1 MTKQNQ
7 SSSNHVY
14 IVDIA
19 ILNNIKAILCLHRLP
34 YIMLTSLTYI
44 VDIAI
49 NVVQHRD
56 DIESTSYSF
65 FLVYV
70 HRQRIVDR
78 YRVDIVSTSY
88 LFFLVYVHRRHRTS
102 DRYRVDIMSTSYP
115 FFLVNIVDI
124 RILINT
130 ESTSFLHRAPSYL
143 FTSSTLQCCQ
153 TSSRHCTMIDNQ
165 SRSYQHCVNLF
176 HLMYIVDIAMLAIVK
191 STLRFAFCEW

>member
-19 ILNNIKAILCLHRLP
+19 ILTNIKAILCLHRLP

-78 YRVDIVSTSY
+78 YRVDIVSTSN
-88 LFFLVYVHRRHRTS
+88 
-102 DRYRVDIMSTSYP
+102 P
-115 FFLVNIVDI
+115 FFLFYIVNIVYI
-124 RILINT
+124 AILIDN
-130 ESTSFLHRAPSYL
+130 ESTLCLHRNFSFL
-143 FTSSTLQCCQ
+143 FTSSTLQSKHVMDKGILLICNA
-153 TSSRHCTMIDNQ
+153 D
-165 SRSYQHCVNLF
+165 
-176 HLMYIVDIAMLAIVK
+176 A
-191 STLRFAFCEW
+191 